1 MNALNKIVLGTLFLC
16 TLSMVSC
23 EKKAPFDTQSP
34 DDAPLILKPYNESGT
49 GSFTYTLAN
58 DSTPLIDSVV
68 VTPSRYTTVN
78 WYVDDSLVHTGTKIN
93 MCFAAGK
100 HTLLIE
106 AVTTAGKRATR
117 TGTITVL
124 GGAPDPSENVLWNG
138 PVTLDWDAELV
149 KVTAAELAA
158 VPVGTTISVHFT
170 VVEAEYHA
178 MRITTPW
185 WGDTPADDDLV
196 PQVDGMDS
204 QNSPFTFVYDDHCKA
219 LVDERGAMSVVG
231 FGLQIDKITY

>member
-106 AVTTAGKRATR
+106 AVTTAGKRTTR

-138 PVTLDWDAELV
+138 PVTSRCILRWLRRSTTPCVSLPLGGETHRRMTTSCRRWMVWTPKPA
-149 KVTAAELAA
+149 
-158 VPVGTTISVHFT
+158 PSPSSMTTIARRSWT
-170 VVEAEYHA
+170 NAG
-178 MRITTPW
+178 RCP
-185 WGDTPADDDLV
+185 
-196 PQVDGMDS
+196 
-204 QNSPFTFVYDDHCKA
+204 
-219 LVDERGAMSVVG
+219 
-231 FGLQIDKITY
+231 